1 MEGRCRFTVRYD
13 GTDFAGS
20 QVQPG
25 ERTVAGTLTQSLEL
39 LTGQEIHLLLAS
51 RTDRG
56 VHADGNV
63 AAFDARL
70 TFPVEKL
77 PQLMSGSLPADVSVR
92 DASLVEQDFHPRF
105 SAKRREYVYRIYC
118 SGDLPV
124 DRVRYTA
131 MYQGSWDQKAVAE
144 VLAGIEGEHKFHN
157 FAQGNPDPE
166 ECMCTIREASQVA
179 KGPELWL
186 RFKGDRFLRNMVCRL
201 VGAIMLVAGGKLQA
215 SEMLAALD
223 GEMGFK
229 LTPAPAKGL
238 TLKQIEY

>member
-13 GTDFAGS
+13 GTNFAGS
-20 QVQPG
+20 QMQPG

-39 LTGQEIHLLLAS
+39 LTGQEIHLLMAS
-51 RTDRG
+51 RTDCG

-70 TFPVEKL
+70 KFPAAKF
-77 PQLMSGSLPADVSVR
+77 PQLMSGSLPMDVSVR

-105 SAKRREYVYRIYC
+105 SAIGREYLYRIYRAE
-118 SGDLPV
+118 DVPV
-124 DRVRYTA
+124 DRVRYSA
-131 MYQGSWDQKAVAE
+131 GYQGSWDEKAVAE
-144 VLAGIEGEHKFHN
+144 VLAGIGGGHRFHN

-179 KGPELWL
+179 KGPELCL
-186 RFKGDRFLRNMVCRL
+186 KFKGDRFLRNMVCRL
-201 VGAIMLVAGGKLQA
+201 VGAIMLVAGGKLRPW
-215 SEMLAALD
+215 EMLAALD

-229 LTPAPAKGL
+229 LKPAPSKGL